1 MTQPLSPVAF
11 QWIEDKHSAT
21 AYKVLIAFGFALA
34 TAIGAQIQIRLGFTP
49 VPITL
54 QTLFVF
60 SSGLFLGANFGLL
73 SQAMYLA
80 MGLALPV
87 YSQGKHGPEALF
99 GATGGYLLGFLLF
112 SYLSG
117 RLFYGRLQRE
127 RSWIGQGLQLYLLS
141 LLTIF
146 VPGVTVLKMVT
157 GASWAQAIAMGYVPF
172 IVGDIIKIG
181 AGLGAARWL
190 LRKRGSQ
197 RA

>member
-11 QWIEDKHSAT
+11 QWIENRHAAT
-21 AYKVLIAFGFALA
+21 AYKIMIAFGFAVA
-34 TAIGAQIQIRLGFTP
+34 TAIGAQIQIRLSFTP

-60 SSGLFLGANFGLL
+60 SSGLFLGARYGLAAQL
-73 SQAMYLA
+73 MYLA
-80 MGLALPV
+80 MGLFLPV
-87 YSQGKHGPEALF
+87 YSQGKQGPEVLF

-117 RLFYGRLQRE
+117 KLFYGRLQNE
-127 RSWIGQGLQLYLLS
+127 RGFLGQGLQLYLLS
-141 LLTIF
+141 LIAVF

-157 GASWAQAIAMGYVPF
+157 GASWSQAIAMGYIPF
-172 IVGDIIKIG
+172 ILGDFVKI
-181 AGLGAARWL
+181 ALGLGVARRL
-190 LRKRGSQ
+190 MRKETG